1 MWDYIQLAVLN
12 KVHLN
17 TCLQNIFSTLQTTL
31 AVQQKHFSFVC
42 MSVLT
47 VKNVPILTLIQAKL
61 DNVREASETSVG
73 ITGSSIKHQMY
84 HNWQVHFW
92 DRYIKTVIYYVP
104 WTLWL

>member
-1 MWDYIQLAVLN
+1 MWGYIQLAVLN

-42 MSVLT
+42 MSVLR

-61 DNVREASETSVG
+61 DNVRG
-73 ITGSSIKHQMY
+73 IWNQCRDHRVF
-84 HNWQVHFW
+84 N
-92 DRYIKTVIYYVP
+92 KTPNVS
-104 WTLWL
+104 